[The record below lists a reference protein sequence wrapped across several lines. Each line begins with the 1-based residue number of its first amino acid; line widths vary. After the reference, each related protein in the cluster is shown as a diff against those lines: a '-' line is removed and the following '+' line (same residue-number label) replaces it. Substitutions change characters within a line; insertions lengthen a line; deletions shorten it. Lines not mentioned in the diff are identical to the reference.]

1 MVYVDRSV
9 SKSQSRDSTSILRVV
24 GIKKSEEQNNV
35 LGKMSWLGGENAS
48 DTANSQDK
56 FPPPTPFLVFPPP
69 QIAKLA
75 TPRASMAVA

>member
-9 SKSQSRDSTSILRVV
+9 SKAQLRDSTILRVV

-35 LGKMSWLGGENAS
+35 LGKISWLGGENAS
-48 DTANSQDK
+48 DTRNSQDK
-56 FPPPTPFLVFPPP
+56 FPPPP